1 MCRPYPL
8 ETRKNVLEMYRD
20 GIPVAEIIRQT
31 GVSNGC
37 MHSWIREAGL
47 PKRRQSPKKPESV
60 PPVIA
65 TDVSNLTLEQKKSLI
80 DGFKASKNK
89 AAFAM
94 EHNVSRST
102 LYSWSK
108 IDDFIQDYQ
117 HKTINMKMYYEVIR
131 TKEKLQQIVEVLQR
145 VHCTASSPLRVKMAE
160 MECLTD
166 QYSINVLCEALCV
179 NKTTFHH
186 HLNDNKREN
195 AWFNIRRNE
204 LRTIIEG
211 IYCDHDQIPGVKKI
225 QALLKKQGYNVS
237 ERIVRELMQ
246 DLGISSIRNNAK
258 EIYLSKSKEE
268 NEINLKNMYPGDC
281 PNQIWVSDFTYFR
294 VQGKMFSV
302 CIIMDCCSRRVLAYK
317 VGLKSTTQM
326 LTYCFNN
333 AMVLRKP
340 PRPLVFHS
348 DQGAQ
353 YTSYSFKNLLK
364 EHGVIQSFSRRG
376 RPTDNAII
384 ESFNSSFKREEL
396 YRHDFLSI
404 RAFKEK
410 IAEYIK
416 YYNERRPHES
426 LNYETPASYEQK
438 YLTGNCPDTQLNS

>member
-1 MCRPYPL
+1 MSKPYPL
-8 ETRKNVLEMYRD
+8 EIRKNVLEMYRD
-20 GIPVAEIIRQT
+20 DVPVAEIIRQT

-47 PKRRQSPKKPESV
+47 PKRRQCPKKPDPI

-65 TDVSNLTLEQKKSLI
+65 TDISNLTLEQRKSLV

-89 AAFAM
+89 AAFAI
-94 EHNVSRST
+94 EHKISRST

-131 TKEKLQQIVEVLQR
+131 AKEKLQQIIEVLQR
-145 VHCTASSPLRVKMAE
+145 VRCTASSPLRVKMAE

-166 QYSINVLCEALCV
+166 QYSINVLCKALCV
-179 NKTTFHH
+179 NRTTFLH

-204 LRTIIEG
+204 LRAIIEG
-211 IYCDHDQIPGVKKI
+211 IYNDQNQIPGVKKI
-225 QALLKKQGYNVS
+225 QALLKKQGHTVS

-246 DLGISSIRNNAK
+246 ELGISSIRNNAK
-258 EIYLSKSKEE
+258 QIYLSKSKEE

-281 PNQIWVSDFTYFR
+281 PDQIWVSDFTYFR
-294 VQGKMFSV
+294 IQGKTFSV
-302 CIIMDCCSRRVLAYK
+302 CIIMDCCSRRILAHK

-353 YTSYSFKNLLK
+353 YTSYSFKNFLK
-364 EHGVIQSFSRRG
+364 ERGVIQSFSRRG
-376 RPTDNAII
+376 KPTDNAMI

-396 YRHDFLSI
+396 YRHDYLSV

-410 IAEYIK
+410 ISEYIK

-426 LNYETPASYEQK
+426 LNYETPASFELK
-438 YLTGNCPDTQLNS
+438 HLTASCPDTHLNS